1 MLSREAPNVAW
12 RDRETGKP
20 SFSETA
26 ELICCSI
33 DSWARVRLKRE
44 VRVKNFIIFSRG
56 NCF

>member
-1 MLSREAPNVAW
+1 MAW

-33 DSWARVRLKRE
+33 DSWARVRPRRE
-44 VRVKNFIIFSRG
+44 VIVKNFILIFFSLG